1 MKMAQTQGS
10 STYRIDSIRT
20 EPSVTAHLH
29 DLGLRKGSEVIILQ
43 KNHQGG
49 ILLYQDNRIALDTSV
64 MERIDVTPILQE
76 KTITSLDQ
84 LVVGEEA
91 RITSIAAVGAL
102 RRRLMDMGL
111 TKKVPL
117 KVVKLAPLGDP
128 IEIRI
133 RGYELSMR
141 KDEAAHILVEKE
153 GV

>member
-10 STYRIDSIRT
+10 STYRIESIRT
-20 EPSVTAHLH
+20 APSVTAHLH

-141 KDEAAHILVEKE
+141 KDEAVHILVEKE

>member
-10 STYRIDSIRT
+10 STYLIESIRT

-91 RITSIAAVGAL
+91 RITSGRTATPTHGYGLDEKSSPKSCQVGPT
-102 RRRLMDMGL
+102 RRSD
-111 TKKVPL
+111 
-117 KVVKLAPLGDP
+117 
-128 IEIRI
+128 
-133 RGYELSMR
+133 
-141 KDEAAHILVEKE
+141 
-153 GV
+153 